1 MQSFPCRHCLQLSGH
16 WLTIIGAIFLSIDL
30 IPGEAHALQVHPEPE
45 GLYSHQIAHLFFLLS
60 MGIFIFWL
68 RKRGLVV
75 DSGWRWIQ
83 WGCVMF
89 IVWNATAFLG
99 HIFEAKMTEE
109 SFIGKGWS
117 RLLLVQTWASPSV
130 YLMAKMDHLS
140 CVPAI
145 LFLYLGL
152 KRMRGRKEAP

>member
-1 MQSFPCRHCLQLSGH
+1 
-16 WLTIIGAIFLSIDL
+16 
-30 IPGEAHALQVHPEPE
+30 
-45 GLYSHQIAHLFFLLS
+45 
-60 MGIFIFWL
+60 
-68 RKRGLVV
+68 
-75 DSGWRWIQ
+75 
-83 WGCVMF
+83 MF